1 MSRPTFCLYL
11 CCFLSYSTSIRT
23 VGCCFFSLA
32 HTKIESNRQEYSNNL
47 LLVEANKS
55 KSSWMYVYMYI
66 YLEADS
72 LWTNLFT
79 DQKLNPFKRT
89 EIIFQFQD
97 ITYDIYVKNAHASR
111 TEQLQFMKI
120 NTKIQLCVCVVI
132 VFRSEK
138 KNNLEMKLNVPMSC
152 CLNRCIQAKW
162 GCVTQ
167 HTHTQ

>member
-1 MSRPTFCLYL
+1 
-11 CCFLSYSTSIRT
+11 
-23 VGCCFFSLA
+23 
-32 HTKIESNRQEYSNNL
+32 
-47 LLVEANKS
+47 
-55 KSSWMYVYMYI
+55 MYVYMYI

-120 NTKIQLCVCVVI
+120 NTKIQLCV
-132 VFRSEK
+132 
-138 KNNLEMKLNVPMSC
+138 L
-152 CLNRCIQAKW
+152 
-162 GCVTQ
+162 
-167 HTHTQ
+167 